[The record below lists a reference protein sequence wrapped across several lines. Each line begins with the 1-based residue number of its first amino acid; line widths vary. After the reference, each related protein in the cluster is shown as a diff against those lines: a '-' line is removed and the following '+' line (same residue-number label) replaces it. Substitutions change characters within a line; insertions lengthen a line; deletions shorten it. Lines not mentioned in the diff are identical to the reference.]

1 MRRRNRATIDRYT
14 NLQCWFSVHL
24 WDSKIC
30 IIGAQIRVCMCIGFS
45 VAKQKHARVRLCVR
59 LTGIINTKDSG
70 NELDSTEQT
79 CLNTNQYHI
88 FLLVNLFNQC
98 ANISAN
104 EIYLALVIGLY
115 KSAHVSQH
123 FPDNYSLPCYVIS
136 GSLFSLLCLSVLLS
150 TLIFDRLIYSHN
162 IYCGTIHVSIFSIW
176 NLFDVWLDLSALLLL
191 LQFNYKYFLIKVPPI
206 RQLRPPYT
214 SHTLTVKQSYSP
226 RYDTICECAR

>member
-1 MRRRNRATIDRYT
+1 M
-14 NLQCWFSVHL
+14 C
-24 WDSKIC
+24 
-30 IIGAQIRVCMCIGFS
+30 VCVCIGFS

-104 EIYLALVIGLY
+104 EIYFALSSTLVIGLY

-123 FPDNYSLPCYVIS
+123 TPNNYSLPCYVIS
-136 GSLFSLLCLSVLLS
+136 GSLLFSLLCLSVLLS
-150 TLIFDRLIYSHN
+150 TLIFDRLIYSYN

-176 NLFDVWLDLSALLLL
+176 NLFDVWLDLSALQLL

-206 RQLRPPYT
+206 SQLRPPYT
-214 SHTLTVKQSYSP
+214 SRTLTVPYSP
-226 RYDTICECAR
+226 RYDTICECARYSHQVSRKLSFCASAPRRAAAIEP

>member
-1 MRRRNRATIDRYT
+1 MRRRNRATIDRYA
-14 NLQCWFSVHL
+14 NLQLVFGSLVGLEDLHNWRT
-24 WDSKIC
+24 DSC
-30 IIGAQIRVCMCIGFS
+30 VCVCIGFS
-45 VAKQKHARVRLCVR
+45 VAKQKLARVRLCVR

-123 FPDNYSLPCYVIS
+123 SPDDYSLPCCVIS

-150 TLIFDRLIYSHN
+150 TLIFDRLIYSYN
-162 IYCGTIHVSIFSIW
+162 IYCGTIHVSIFS
-176 NLFDVWLDLSALLLL
+176 
-191 LQFNYKYFLIKVPPI
+191 
-206 RQLRPPYT
+206 R
-214 SHTLTVKQSYSP
+214 
-226 RYDTICECAR
+226 